1 MPSSTV
7 SYRRQLPEQMN
18 ILNGIATMQQ
28 WDKKFSK
35 ETKNF
40 SYHVELSEENRGIT
54 AESSWRDLQFS
65 PPRWICD
72 IRDKGALTQK

>member
-18 ILNGIATMQQ
+18 ILNGTATMQQ

-35 ETKNF
+35 ETKNS

-54 AESSWRDLQFS
+54 AESS
-65 PPRWICD
+65 
-72 IRDKGALTQK
+72 

>member
-54 AESSWRDLQFS
+54 AESS
-65 PPRWICD
+65 
-72 IRDKGALTQK
+72 